1 VCVNHGLLRFCVNLW
16 SCGFVLALDLVSPF
30 NELILGWQLGSTH
43 MVNRLLKLMN
53 TKCRM
58 LSTKPVSCL
67 LLGLTFHV
75 ICS

>member
-16 SCGFVLALDLVSPF
+16 SCGLVLALDLVSPF